1 MSSVGPLTQAT
12 VLRIFIGVE
21 LDDAVRDSAA
31 AIANSLRRH
40 LGPRVDARWIPA
52 SNLHITLW
60 FIGNVADDRADEI
73 LRGLDRPFTA
83 PVFDAHIAGLGA
95 FPPSGAPRVFW
106 LGVQSGAEQL
116 SGLHAELSARLLPL
130 GIEPER
136 RAYSAHLTIAR
147 VRIRRGKADG
157 NLRAS
162 LRGVAADA
170 GTCRVA
176 ALTVFRS
183 HLSPKGATY
192 EALLRVPL
200 Q

>member
-1 MSSVGPLTQAT
+1 VRL
-12 VLRIFIGVE
+12 FIGVE
-21 LDDAVRDSAA
+21 LDDGVRDSAA

-40 LGPRVDARWIPA
+40 LGRRVDARWIPV

-60 FIGNVADDRADEI
+60 FIGNVPDDRTDAI
-73 LRGLDRPFTA
+73 LRSLDRPFTI
-83 PVFDAHIAGLGA
+83 PVFDIHIAGLGA

-106 LGVQSGAEQL
+106 LGVQSGAEHL
-116 SGLHAELSARLLPL
+116 AGLHGALSARLLPV

-147 VRIRRGKADG
+147 VKGVRGGETLTDV
-157 NLRAS
+157 RAS
-162 LRGVAADA
+162 LRQVPADA
-170 GTCRVA
+170 GACRVA
-176 ALTVFRS
+176 GITVFRS

>member
-1 MSSVGPLTQAT
+1 V
-12 VLRIFIGVE
+12 GVE
-21 LDDAVRDSAA
+21 LDEQVRDAAA
-31 AIANSLRRH
+31 AIADSLRRH
-40 LGPRVDARWIPA
+40 LGHRVDARWIPA

-60 FIGNVADDRADEI
+60 FIGNVSEDRTDEI
-73 LRGLDRPFTA
+73 LRGLDRPFTI
-83 PVFDAHIAGLGA
+83 PSFDAHIAGLGA

-116 SGLHAELSARLLPL
+116 AGLHAGLAARLLPL

-136 RAYSAHLTIAR
+136 RAFSAHLTIAR
-147 VRIRRGKADG
+147 VKEVRGGRAATD
-157 NLRAS
+157 LRAS
-162 LRGVAADA
+162 LRVVAADA

-176 ALTVFRS
+176 GVTVFRS

-192 EALLRVPL
+192 EPLLRVPL

>member
-1 MSSVGPLTQAT
+1 
-12 VLRIFIGVE
+12 LRLFIGVE

-40 LGPRVDARWIPA
+40 LGHRVDARWVPA

-60 FIGNVADDRADEI
+60 FIGNVTDDRADEI
-73 LRGLDRPFTA
+73 LRALDRPFMV
-83 PVFDAHIAGLGA
+83 PVFNVHIAGPGA

-106 LGVQSGAEQL
+106 LGVQAGAESL
-116 SGLHAELSARLLPL
+116 TALYGGLAARLLPL

-136 RAYSAHLTIAR
+136 RAYSPHLTIAR
-147 VRIRRGKADG
+147 LKVARGGKVDPD
-157 NLRAS
+157 LRAS
-162 LRGVAADA
+162 FRLVAADA
-170 GTCRVA
+170 GTCIVSRV
-176 ALTVFRS
+176 TVFRS

-192 EALLRVPL
+192 EPLLRVPL

>member
-1 MSSVGPLTQAT
+1 
-12 VLRIFIGVE
+12 LRLFIGVE

-31 AIANSLRRH
+31 AIANSLNRQ
-40 LGPRVDARWIPA
+40 LGRRVDARWISA

-60 FIGNVADDRADEI
+60 FIGNVADDRTHEI
-73 LRGLDRPFTA
+73 LRGLDRPFTVPA
-83 PVFDAHIAGLGA
+83 FDAHIAGLGA

-116 SGLHAELSARLLPL
+116 AALHAQLSARLLPL

-147 VRIRRGKADG
+147 VKDVRGGKSYAG
-157 NLRAS
+157 LRAS
-162 LRGVAADA
+162 LRAVAADA
-170 GTCRVA
+170 GTCRIA
-176 ALTVFRS
+176 AVTVFRS